1 MSEKAE
7 KPDRPIDINTEL
19 AKERTHDAFER
30 TLMAWVRTGLSLIGF
45 GLGIIE
51 VTNKTGGDTILR
63 SSKLVGLLFILLGI
77 SSVILAIKENKV
89 NHERLLN
96 NDLRY
101 NRRTSLGIKVGY
113 VLICIGILA
122 IVHVLFKIFQ
132 Q

>member
-1 MSEKAE
+1 MSDQAE
-7 KPDRPIDINTEL
+7 KPDRTVDINTEL

-77 SSVILAIKENKV
+77 SSVIMAIKENKI

-96 NDLRY
+96 NDIKY

-132 Q
+132 